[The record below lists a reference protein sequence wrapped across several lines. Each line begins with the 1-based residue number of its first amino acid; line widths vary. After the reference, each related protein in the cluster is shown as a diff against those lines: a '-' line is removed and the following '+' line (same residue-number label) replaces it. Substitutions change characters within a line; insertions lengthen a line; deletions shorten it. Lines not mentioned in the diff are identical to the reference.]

1 MYEEVQRWVLPCIDF
16 RPVAMVLVHADYQPV
31 AVAAAAA
38 AAVSLLAAHHS
49 HGRTIAT
56 FPGIERDTE
65 NQSQSSQDM
74 IHGHAFHVPIGM
86 QWRMG
91 VGYGAANVLSTNH
104 GVP

>member
-1 MYEEVQRWVLPCIDF
+1 MGSALHRFSPRGHGLGA
-16 RPVAMVLVHADYQPV
+16 RRLSRV

-74 IHGHAFHVPIGM
+74 IHGHAFHVPICM

-91 VGYGAANVLSTNH
+91 VGYGAANVLSTKH